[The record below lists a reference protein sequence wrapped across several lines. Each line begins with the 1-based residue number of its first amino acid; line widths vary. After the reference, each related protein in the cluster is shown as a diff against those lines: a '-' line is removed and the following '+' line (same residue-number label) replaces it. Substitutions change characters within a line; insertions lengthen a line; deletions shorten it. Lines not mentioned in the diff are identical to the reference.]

1 MPRTPE
7 ALRLTEGD
15 REALELVARTRTEQ
29 ARRVDRARMLLWKA
43 DGRSL
48 AEIARSLG
56 ANVNTVALCV
66 RKYREG
72 GVERRS
78 PTRPAAAGPRR

>member
-7 ALRLTEGD
+7 TPELTEGD
-15 REALELVARTRTEQ
+15 REAPGLVARTRTEQ

-56 ANVNTVALCV
+56 ANADTVALCV
-66 RKYREG
+66 RRHRG
-72 GVERRS
+72 GGALRR
-78 PTRPAAAGPRR
+78 GPQRC

>member
-29 ARRVDRARMLLWKA
+29 ARRVDRARMPL
-43 DGRSL
+43 R
-48 AEIARSLG
+48 
-56 ANVNTVALCV
+56 V
-66 RKYREG
+66 
-72 GVERRS
+72 
-78 PTRPAAAGPRR
+78 PTAAASRR